1 MTSSVDTPSVT
12 NTNTWL
18 TLALM
23 TLSLNSPVAARL
35 SALPV
40 NVPPPGYVALL
51 VASIVLFKLEYR
63 SRLKARVEFVD

>member
-1 MTSSVDTPSVT
+1 M
-12 NTNTWL
+12 
-18 TLALM
+18 ALM

-35 SALPV
+35 RALPV

-63 SRLKARVEFVD
+63 SRLKARVEVVE

>member
-23 TLSLNSPVAARL
+23 TLSLNNPVAARFRA
-35 SALPV
+35 SPV

-51 VASIVLFKLEYR
+51 IASIVLFKLEYR
-63 SRLKARVEFVD
+63 SRLKAKVEVVE